1 MNKLNLLLPIGLFLM
16 LGGGLAT
23 HLLLPDN
30 SVSEIENRTLAAAPT
45 SPSASQL
52 LSGDWSKQ
60 AEAYFT
66 DQFPARDAWM
76 KTFVRS
82 ELAVGKTYINEKYYA
97 DFDSGWI
104 TSGPAELKDEKTLNT
119 AADKV
124 QNVTQQLE
132 GLDIP
137 FTFYSMPA
145 KATYV
150 RDPHPGYMPEDN
162 GILNNARFLSKLAER
177 DIRSVRLM
185 DIMRNIEPELP
196 PHELYFKTDHHWK
209 IDGAVLGY
217 RALIHDLEEIGAP
230 VDGESL
236 SEENL
241 NRSCLENPFE
251 GSWNKF
257 YHLLVPNDDLICY
270 LESEGIADRFSIKA
284 TSVTGTSEA
293 SYKDIYGA
301 ARRLPAAQPVNYSVG
316 YTSDY
321 PELDIHNKD
330 VDSGHLVVLKD
341 SYFNPI
347 TFLTAHHFQRTTVI
361 DLRYYKGDL
370 VAWLEQEDPDAVI
383 MAYNDRNFDLGF

>member
-23 HLLLPDN
+23 HLLLLDK
-30 SVSEIENRTLAAAPT
+30 SVSEMENRTLAAAPT
-45 SPSASQL
+45 SPSPTEI
-52 LSGDWSKQ
+52 LSGNWSKQ

-82 ELAVGKTYINEKYYA
+82 ELAVGKTYINGKYYA

-104 TSGPAELKDEKTLNT
+104 TSRPAELQDEKTLD
-119 AADKV
+119 AAAEKV
-124 QNVTQQLE
+124 RNVKEQLE

-137 FTFYSMPA
+137 FTFYSLPA

-150 RDPHPGYMPEDN
+150 REPHPSYMPEDA
-162 GILNNARFLSKLAER
+162 GAENNARFLSKLDDRE
-177 DIRSVRLM
+177 IRSVRLM
-185 DIMRNIEPELP
+185 DMMRKIQPDLDP
-196 PHELYFKTDHHWK
+196 QKLYFKTDHHWN
-209 IDGAVLGY
+209 INGATLGY
-217 RALIHDLEEIGAP
+217 RALIHDLSETGVP
-230 VDGESL
+230 VYGEPL

-241 NRSCLENPFE
+241 NRTCLANSFE

-257 YHLLVPNDDLICY
+257 YHLLVPNGDQICY
-270 LESEGIADRFSIKA
+270 LKQEGMEDRFRIRV

-293 SYKDIYGA
+293 TYEDIYGA
-301 ARRLPAAQPVNYSVG
+301 PNTLPPSQPINYSKG

-321 PELDIHNKD
+321 PKLEILNTD
-330 VDSGHLVVLKD
+330 VNSGHLVVLKD

-347 TFLTAHHFQRTTVI
+347 TFLVANHFQRTTVI
-361 DLRYYKGDL
+361 DLRYYEEDL
-370 VAWLEQEDPDAVI
+370 VEWTEQEKPDAVI